1 MKLTSL
7 VGVDVRRGTLWPQTG
22 IARYGRNL
30 LRSIQSLSIDDLEVR
45 AIDVSGSSRW
55 SGSIEVGS
63 GTPAPIRVI
72 QEQMRMTAVS
82 RRLDLLH
89 LPWSEG
95 PVRPLCPLVLTLFDL
110 TTLDSASSYDL
121 TFRVYYNTL
130 LRAHMRQ
137 AAAVIVSSQ
146 ATLEA
151 ARERWPQQQYRLIPL
166 AVDPW
171 FHTGGKEPRTPH
183 PTILYTGGF
192 DARKRVRDLIEAV
205 VQVRARVPS
214 VSLILSGDA
223 PKGLVDFAIRRLGGQ
238 VTFSGYLGDEE
249 LAAWYR
255 RAWIVA
261 YPTDLEGFG
270 FPIVEAFAS
279 GTPVVATKAGSVE
292 EVAGGAALLVAPG
305 DVAELAAA
313 IERLLTEG
321 QLRDSLRAA
330 GLRRASHF
338 SWSEVAKQTIDVYRE
353 VLTGDINQ
361 PLSAGYAQALGIMGR
376 GAV

>member
-1 MKLTSL
+1 ME
-7 VGVDVRRGTLWPQTG
+7 DM
-22 IARYGRNL
+22 
-30 LRSIQSLSIDDLEVR
+30 EVR

-55 SGSIEVGS
+55 SGSIAVGR
-63 GTPAPIRVI
+63 GTPAPLRAI
-72 QEQMRMTAVS
+72 QEQVRMLATS

-89 LPWSEG
+89 LPWCEG
-95 PVRPLCPLVLTLFDL
+95 PVRPSCPLVLTLFDL
-110 TTLDSASSYDL
+110 TTLDSASSYQL
-121 TFRVYYNTL
+121 AFRAYYNTL

-151 ARERWPQQQYRLIPL
+151 ARERWPQQRYRLIPL

-171 FHTGGKEPRTPH
+171 FHAGGNESRTPQ

-205 VQVRARVPS
+205 VRARARVPS
-214 VSLILSGDA
+214 VQLVLSGDA
-223 PKGLVDFAIRRLGGQ
+223 PKGLVDFAKARLGRQ

-255 RAWIVA
+255 RAWMVA

-292 EVAGGAALLVAPG
+292 EVAGNAALLVAAG
-305 DVAELAAA
+305 DVAELAVA
-313 IERLLTEG
+313 IQRLLTESR
-321 QLRDSLRAA
+321 LRDCLRAA
-330 GLRRASHF
+330 GLRRASDF
-338 SWSEVAKQTIDVYRE
+338 SWSEVARQTMEVYRE
-353 VLTGDINQ
+353 VLTGD
-361 PLSAGYAQALGIMGR
+361 A
-376 GAV
+376 